1 MRPLTWT
8 DDKTTTPDLLLARLR
23 QRASHLLR
31 LERGPDFD
39 PWWRKKWRY
48 MQDAALE
55 NTPENV
61 RDFNAKVGS
70 DALTEGM
77 RLTGMPWGADW
88 MCICA
93 GVAKWAESALCHM
106 IDLERDLEASEAR
119 RAEAERAGAASL
131 AAERADHLGTSRALM
146 ESDARERAGLAR
158 EEALGEKVADLERRL
173 VQAQAA
179 LSTAQR
185 DGSEMRRVLASVE
198 GERNAW
204 RTTAESLRASMAMLW
219 TVMRPVVYQHDPA
232 AVRSIEETH
241 RDLLPA
247 RR

>member
-39 PWWRKKWRY
+39 PWWRKRAGY
-48 MQDAALE
+48 MQDAALDRTE
-55 NTPENV
+55 QNI

-70 DALTEGM
+70 DALMEGM
-77 RLTGMPWGADW
+77 RILGMPWGADW

-131 AAERADHLGTSRALM
+131 AAERLAHQATSQSLGEAI
-146 ESDARERAGLAR
+146 AHERAGLAR

-173 VQAQAA
+173 AQAQAD
-179 LSTAQR
+179 LSNAQR
-185 DGSEMRRVLASVE
+185 DGAEARRVLASVE

>member
-8 DDKTTTPDLLLARLR
+8 DSKTTTPDTLLARLR
-23 QRASHLLR
+23 QCASHLLR
-31 LERGPDFD
+31 SEHGPNFD
-39 PWWRKKWRY
+39 PWFWKKFGY

-55 NTPENV
+55 PTDDNV
-61 RDFNAKVGS
+61 RKFNAKVGS

-77 RLTGMPWGADW
+77 RILGMPWGAGW

-119 RAEAERAGAASL
+119 RVEAERAGVASL
-131 AAERADHLGTSRALM
+131 AAERLAHQDTSQSLGEAI
-146 ESDARERAGLAR
+146 ARECAGLAR
-158 EEALGEKVADLERRL
+158 EDALGDKVADLERRL
-173 VQAQAA
+173 AQAQAD
-179 LSTAQR
+179 LSNAQR
-185 DGSEMRRVLASVE
+185 DGAEVRRVLVSVE

>member
-1 MRPLTWT
+1 MKPLTWT

-31 LERGPDFD
+31 TERGPDFD
-39 PWWRKKWRY
+39 PWWRKRVGY
-48 MQDAALE
+48 LQDAALDRTE
-55 NTPENV
+55 QNV

-70 DALTEGM
+70 DALMEGM
-77 RLTGMPWGADW
+77 RLIGMPWGADW
-88 MCICA
+88 MSTCA

-119 RAEAERAGAASL
+119 RVEAERAGAAGL
-131 AAERADHLGTSRALM
+131 AAERLAHRGTSQSLGEAI
-146 ESDARERAGLAR
+146 AREHAGLAR

-173 VQAQAA
+173 AQAQAD
-179 LSTAQR
+179 LSNAQR
-185 DGSEMRRVLASVE
+185 DGAEVRRVLASVE
-198 GERNAW
+198 GERDAW

-219 TVMRPVVYQHDPA
+219 TVMRPVVHQHDPA
-232 AVRSIEETH
+232 AARSIEDAH
-241 RDLLPA
+241 GDQLLS